1 MYPQYLPNESRDLSP
16 ADVFLTAAKACP
28 YLFDNVMQLSYKN
41 NMLLFDAS
49 TLILLAKIG
58 ILDFFLADADKKVA
72 IPEKVKEEVLA
83 GSSPDGP
90 MVEKLVRDRRIDVLK
105 TKDRKLV
112 RRLMEDFNIDEG
124 EAETLTLAIQEK
136 ALLVATDDKNAIK
149 ACKIMK
155 LDFTTAIAILV
166 RACEKGLIQAEEAF
180 SKLQKLQSFARY
192 NKTIIETARNQIE
205 GAVRYGKKNS
215 KHKNG

>member
-1 MYPQYLPNESRDLSP
+1 
-16 ADVFLTAAKACP
+16 
-28 YLFDNVMQLSYKN
+28 
-41 NMLLFDAS
+41 MLLFDAS
-49 TLILLAKIG
+49 TLILLAKIE
-58 ILDFFLADADKKVA
+58 ILDIFLADADKKVA

-83 GSSPDGP
+83 GSSPDRP

-105 TKDRKLV
+105 TRDRKLV
-112 RRLMEDFNIDEG
+112 RRLIEDFNIDEG

-155 LDFTTAIAILV
+155 LDFITAIAILV
-166 RACEKGLIQAEEAF
+166 RAWEKGLIRADEAF

-192 NKTIIETARNQIE
+192 NKTIIEAARNQIE
-205 GAVRYGKKNS
+205 GAIKYGKKNS